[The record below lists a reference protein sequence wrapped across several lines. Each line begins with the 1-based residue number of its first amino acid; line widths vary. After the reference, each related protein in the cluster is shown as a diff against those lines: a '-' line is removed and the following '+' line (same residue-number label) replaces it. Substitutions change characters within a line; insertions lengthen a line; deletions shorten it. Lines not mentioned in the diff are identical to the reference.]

1 MIERV
6 SSGKRTSVPSPS
18 LDWNWIHHSNSC
30 RIHVFHISEFT
41 ISLLSVLRSLC
52 TLCLPLWLFQLG
64 SCSFCS
70 AKNNLSEYMHHI
82 LNFSL
87 DLNWC
92 ILNSATWQQPS
103 HQRLH
108 EPCMREDWESCC
120 LNSHWRKYRKK
131 SYRFA
136 DFVLHLCKSVH
147 LDFPSFSFLLVH
159 AVLLL

>member
-18 LDWNWIHHSNSC
+18 LIHHSSSC
-30 RIHVFHISEFT
+30 SIHVFHISEFI
-41 ISLLSVLRSLC
+41 ISLLSLLGTVGSLC

-70 AKNNLSEYMHHI
+70 AKNNLSEYMYHT
-82 LNFSL
+82 LNLDL

-120 LNSHWRKYRKK
+120 LNSH
-131 SYRFA
+131 
-136 DFVLHLCKSVH
+136 
-147 LDFPSFSFLLVH
+147 
-159 AVLLL
+159 